1 MKKKT
6 ENIIEK
12 TIVQSEAKQVRKPKK
27 TPAVQKSKNKKGDEM
42 TPMQENAV
50 KKLKDKVAKG
60 GKVVLSDVMQES

>member
-27 TPAVQKSKNKKGDEM
+27 TPAVQRKKTTKGQEM
-42 TPMQENAV
+42 NPMQEKAV
-50 KKLKDKVAKG
+50 KNLVKKAEKG
-60 GKVVLSDVMQES
+60 GKVVLKDVLLES